1 MMFGFKVRRIACDVL
16 AAMVISAV
24 SSFAETS
31 QFRGVNWADKRDNFV
46 SEVLVLS
53 GMSLSDNY
61 QSASVVADRVIGQF
75 QELFGTNS
83 VRIPVNEPT
92 ILKFWDTYTGV
103 IDMGLSKGRIVMGY
117 WGPAQP
123 SGPKNMND
131 WWSMWA
137 KIVEKYG
144 DHPNAYFEIFNEPH
158 MYNKSQLRDLYA
170 QWLDKFSDVPR
181 DHILLDG
188 SGMAQN
194 VPDIADDP
202 RFEGCLF
209 AVHEYTFWN
218 MSITTEQGWKNSFKG
233 KVGKFADRTV
243 CTEWGGAMSPGDKAG
258 VHYDYMDYNSTPT
271 NYFMAYIRGMSDQL
285 REWEMGSFYWPGLRD
300 GDWYSMTKRTGEGA
314 NIKLEIVNQSG
325 VDRMKMAWAD
335 TVETTPLVREAYSGE
350 PAAIP
355 GVIEAENYDK
365 GGNRF
370 SFYDKDAANKGEMGC
385 QKNGDDS
392 SENFLVWRGDVFAL
406 NCPTITGQ
414 GHFQV
419 TLDAVN
425 FTYSIAPAKA
435 YLYMAGDAN
444 KWSHVD
450 ALSSPSFNNIY
461 KGYMYLNQNGFK
473 FCTEANW
480 NGTNYGADFSTAGD
494 AGNIIMSEPEGFYQ
508 VIVDLNEKSY
518 ALTAISTI
526 GLIGDA
532 TPGGWSEDTPMEY
545 DKENRCWVVT
555 TDIGEG
561 EFKFRANKD
570 WGINWGG
577 EKDNLTQDGANLK
590 EAPGRY
596 TIKLYPLCE
605 GMSHYTIEAA
615 K

>member
-1 MMFGFKVRRIACDVL
+1 MKKYHIL
-16 AAMVISAV
+16 AAMFLTAMTFTACTDDDFTDWAQPQSNNPEDAAAKFEINFSAGADATV
-24 SSFAETS
+24 NMDEFYTTVAEEERKTDS
-31 QFRGVNWADKRDNFV
+31 VEIVK
-46 SEVLVLS
+46 
-53 GMSLSDNY
+53 M
-61 QSASVVADRVIGQF
+61 SASDAKVASILLNGIQINGICIPASLTAGNAVKVNTLELDSIVRAAYFSRAHIERVLKIDVNASAKLVDGQAVNI
-75 QELFGTNS
+75 QGTTS
-83 VRIPVNEPT
+83 ATLIPVST
-92 ILKFWDTYTGV
+92 
-103 IDMGLSKGRIVMGY
+103 
-117 WGPAQP
+117 
-123 SGPKNMND
+123 
-131 WWSMWA
+131 
-137 KIVEKYG
+137 
-144 DHPNAYFEIFNEPH
+144 PNACDSY
-158 MYNKSQLRDLYA
+158 M
-170 QWLDKFSDVPR
+170 
-181 DHILLDG
+181 LLGDFVENG
-188 SGMAQN
+188 NGW
-194 VPDIADDP
+194 DP
-202 RFEGCLF
+202 
-209 AVHEYTFWN
+209 
-218 MSITTEQGWKNSFKG
+218 
-233 KVGKFADRTV
+233 
-243 CTEWGGAMSPGDKAG
+243 
-258 VHYDYMDYNSTPT
+258 STPVV
-271 NYFMAYIRGMSDQL
+271 MLPVSG
-285 REWEMGSFYWPGLRD
+285 
-300 GDWYSMTKRTGEGA
+300 KEGVFQA
-314 NIKLEIVNQSG
+314 V
-325 VDRMKMAWAD
+325 
-335 TVETTPLVREAYSGE
+335 VETKNEGSNWFKFYEGFD
-350 PAAIP
+350 PA
-355 GVIEAENYDK
+355 
-365 GGNRF
+365 GGW
-370 SFYDKDAANKGEMGC
+370 DAANKGEMGC

-480 NGTNYGADFSTAGD
+480 NGTNYGADFSTARD